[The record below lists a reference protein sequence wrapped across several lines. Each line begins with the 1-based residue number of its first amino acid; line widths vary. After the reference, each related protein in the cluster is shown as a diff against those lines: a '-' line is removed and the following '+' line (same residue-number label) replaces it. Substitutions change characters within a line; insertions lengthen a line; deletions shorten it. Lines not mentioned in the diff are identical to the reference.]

1 MSHSD
6 LPNYDLWP
14 SLEYTIYRSAESS
27 DVVARIVLGP
37 RDYLGSLPMQPE
49 PWYSPHPQI
58 GINTLKFVCV
68 FLNYAN
74 GQIGFCEPLEYTHMP
89 PFEF

>member
-6 LPNYDLWP
+6 IPDYDLFP
-14 SLEYTIYRSAESS
+14 SLELTIYRSAQPS
-27 DVVARIVLGP
+27 DVVARIVPGP

-49 PWYSPHPQI
+49 PRSSPRPQV
-58 GINTLKFVCV
+58 GINTLKYVCV
-68 FLNYAN
+68 FLNYAHRE
-74 GQIGFCEPLEYTHMP
+74 IGFCEPCEYTHMP